1 MINIW
6 EHFDGKIVF
15 FAKTDTNLLT
25 HKAEDGLAEADDP
38 EDEADEEDEEEED
51 TATLGDEELKNTNNA
66 SATVYTEER
75 KMLSQKAQM
84 SCFSWKYISA
94 PWVGGWWWGRVGK
107 ASQGRSFRRRVEGG
121 GLTK

>member
-1 MINIW
+1 MIIRDCNDDQHLRTF
-6 EHFDGKIVF
+6 EGKRF
-15 FAKTDTNLLT
+15 LFSSKTEENLLT

-51 TATLGDEELKNTNNA
+51 TATLGDEELKNTNHA

-94 PWVGGWWWGRVGK
+94 P
-107 ASQGRSFRRRVEGG
+107 
-121 GLTK
+121 

>member
-1 MINIW
+1 MRTF
-6 EHFDGKIVF
+6 EGKRF
-15 FAKTDTNLLT
+15 LFSSKTEENLLT
-25 HKAEDGLAEADDP
+25 HRAEDGLAEADDP

-51 TATLGDEELKNTNNA
+51 TATLADEELKNTNNA

-94 PWVGGWWWGRVGK
+94 P
-107 ASQGRSFRRRVEGG
+107 
-121 GLTK
+121 